1 LPSAERARA
10 APTRALDFQEKVV
23 DRCGLLWGQERGA
36 TGRARAQAFTDKSLD
51 FQEKI
56 IDRSG
61 LGDETYL
68 PDGARPRL
76 RARRGCLGQRAGF
89 PAAQR
94 GPGANGAYKGR
105 AGAGAPVQ
113 ALRARVCARPVHR
126 APEEPSASCLRPSGS
141 RSTALRGSQRR

>member
-1 LPSAERARA
+1 MPSAERARA

-94 GPGANGAYKGR
+94 VPGANAAHEGR

-113 ALRARVCARPVHR
+113 ALRRVR
-126 APEEPSASCLRPSGS
+126 AASTPRAGS
-141 RSTALRGSQRR
+141 RARHVCVRTDVESTALKGSQRR